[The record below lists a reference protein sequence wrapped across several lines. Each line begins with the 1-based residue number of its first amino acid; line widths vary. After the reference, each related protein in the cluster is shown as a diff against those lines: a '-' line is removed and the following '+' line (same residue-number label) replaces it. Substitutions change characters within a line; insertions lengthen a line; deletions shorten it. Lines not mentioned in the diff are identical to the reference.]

1 MKFGTVINCID
12 GRVQYPVLEYLKTN
26 FDIEYFDA
34 TNEAGPLK
42 VLNER
47 SDECKMFILKEKIA
61 ISVDIHGSRFI
72 AVVGHHDCARNPL
85 PRGEQLNQIE
95 EAIRYLR
102 SAYGGEIIY
111 VGLYVNERWEVEEHM
126 RIAP

>member
-12 GRVQYPVLEYLKTN
+12 GRVQLPVLEYLKTN
-26 FDIEYFDA
+26 FEIEYFDA

-42 VLNER
+42 LLTEK
-47 SDECKMFILKEKIA
+47 SDECRMFILKEKLS
-61 ISVDIHGSRFI
+61 ISVEIHGSRFL

-85 PRGEQLNQIE
+85 PREEQLIQIE

-102 SAYGGEIIY
+102 KVYGEEITY
-111 VGLYVNERWEVEEHM
+111 VGLYVNDRWEVEEHT
-126 RIAP
+126 RIEP